1 MEEPVMTKMSLAD
14 ISKKMRDIDVAML
27 STHTDGGA
35 IAGRPM
41 SNNREVDYDGDSY
54 YFTWSDSR
62 MVSDI
67 ERNPKVSLIF
77 QGKQFFS
84 IAVEGN
90 AEVVRDKKAF
100 EEHWTKDLDDWFKDG
115 IDTKGVAMIK
125 VHADRIHYWSG
136 EEDGELKLKN

>member
-1 MEEPVMTKMSLAD
+1 MTKMSLAD

-54 YFTWSDSR
+54 YFTWSESR

-67 ERNPKVSLIF
+67 ERNPKVSLTF

-84 IAVEGN
+84 IAVEGK

-100 EEHWTKDLDDWFKDG
+100 EEHWTKTSTIG
-115 IDTKGVAMIK
+115 SRMVSTPRA
-125 VHADRIHYWSG
+125 
-136 EEDGELKLKN
+136 

>member
-1 MEEPVMTKMSLAD
+1 
-14 ISKKMRDIDVAML
+14 
-27 STHTDGGA
+27 
-35 IAGRPM
+35 
-41 SNNREVDYDGDSY
+41 
-54 YFTWSDSR
+54 

-67 ERNPKVSLIF
+67 ERNPKVSLTF

-84 IAVEGN
+84 IAVEGK

-136 EEDGELKLKN
+136 EEDGEVKLKN